1 MMALQSKGP
10 HFKEIRSTVV
20 ELTTDE
26 FTLNAN
32 HPLTGQD
39 LSFKIQLSS
48 IS

>member
-1 MMALQSKGP
+1 MGLQSKGP
-10 HFKEIRSTVV
+10 NGEEIRSTVV

-39 LSFKIQLSS
+39 LSFEIQLSS